1 LATEAHTTDDVEQE
15 PGPAVALQGAMA
27 SAIEWQDGSFTRLDE
42 DDPWPE
48 EPTAVIPTEDL
59 QRLRDVMDQS
69 DGTVTQRMEPV
80 PELLAVGSMTE
91 LSEVAVYDQVVTFRR
106 ASGRSVT
113 VAPEAERTRAWVIG
127 LFVVLLVVEILAL
140 AW

>member
-1 LATEAHTTDDVEQE
+1 
-15 PGPAVALQGAMA
+15 MA
-27 SAIEWQDGSFTRLDE
+27 SAIEWQDGTFTRLDE

-48 EPTAVIPTEDL
+48 EPTAVIPFEDL
-59 QRLRDVMDQS
+59 ERLRGVMDHG
-69 DGTVTQRMEPV
+69 DGTVTQRMEPI

-91 LSEVAVYDQVVTFRR
+91 LPQASMCDEVVTFRR

-113 VAPEAERTRAWVIG
+113 VAPEAERTRAWLIG
-127 LFVVLLVVEILAL
+127 LFLVLLVVEILAL

>member
-1 LATEAHTTDDVEQE
+1 MPLA
-15 PGPAVALQGAMA
+15 MS
-27 SAIEWQDGSFTRLDE
+27 SAIEWQDGSFTRLED
-42 DDPWPE
+42 DDPWADD
-48 EPTAVIPTEDL
+48 PTAVIPLDQLE
-59 QRLRDVMDQS
+59 QLRDVMDHG
-69 DGTVTQRMEPV
+69 DGTVTQRMEPI

-91 LSEVAVYDQVVTFRR
+91 LPQASVCDQVVTFRR

-127 LFVVLLVVEILAL
+127 LFLALLVVEILAL